1 MAKFLLKSLDH
12 FIALFQV
19 RLGFPG
25 RQRERLSWYMVDTL
39 FVSAALPLADV
50 GVPVD
55 EILNSSAHE
64 ALTSDESRSVDL
76 ELRLHVLF
84 HLIV

>member
-1 MAKFLLKSLDH
+1 MAMFFLKSLD
-12 FIALFQV
+12 FFFALFQV

-25 RQRERLSWYMVDTL
+25 RQRERLSWYMIDTL
-39 FVSAALPLADV
+39 LVSAALPLADV
-50 GVPVD
+50 GEPVD

-64 ALTSDESRSVDL
+64 ALSSDESRSVDL
-76 ELRLHVLF
+76 ELRLHVFF